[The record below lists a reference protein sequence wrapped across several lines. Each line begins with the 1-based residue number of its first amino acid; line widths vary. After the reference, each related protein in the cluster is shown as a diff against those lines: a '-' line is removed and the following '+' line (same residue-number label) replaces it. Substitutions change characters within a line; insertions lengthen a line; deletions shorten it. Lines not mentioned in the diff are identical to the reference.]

1 MASVNAQNNKSHII
15 EFTYMGLSLLGSF
28 LILRWA
34 LNRLDPNKAAKEK
47 VKDRKK
53 QLSKRLGR
61 SVNLEGPYE
70 DIIAQE
76 VVNPRQIDI
85 TLADVG
91 GLEDIIDDLRRNII
105 TPMRRPEH
113 FRTSLLRQK
122 RGVLLY
128 GPPGTGKTMLA
139 KALARECGASFI
151 NIKASTIL
159 SKWYGDTNKL
169 INAVWTLAYKVQ
181 PTILFIDEVDS
192 LLGAR
197 RSMEHEASTAMK
209 TEFMQL
215 WEGFETM
222 PMNNVVVLGATNKR
236 DSLDDAVLRRFS
248 LQYEVKLPELAQ
260 RESILKLMLRKHGAE
275 VGRGLVDP
283 ALLEEANSATAATAA
298 GSLSPTTNG
307 IAEPA
312 ISTTN
317 NNNNRRNNRNN
328 NNNVN
333 GASAATAAD
342 PRVRPLRDIATRTDG
357 YSGSDLSELCSQAA
371 AIPVHEYIA
380 AMERYEREQGEKQP
394 VLEPLSKH
402 HFEQVLAHIVPPSR
416 AAQAAQASV
425 RRRNGGGS
433 NGLGMISGGD
443 MDALAAAIAQGLSRG
458 IRPFTEF
465 PIDDSE

>member
-1 MASVNAQNNKSHII
+1 M
-15 EFTYMGLSLLGSF
+15 
-28 LILRWA
+28 
-34 LNRLDPNKAAKEK
+34 
-47 VKDRKK
+47 
-53 QLSKRLGR
+53 
-61 SVNLEGPYE
+61 
-70 DIIAQE
+70 
-76 VVNPRQIDI
+76 VNPRQIDI
-85 TLADVG
+85 SLADVG

-222 PMNNVVVLGATNKR
+222 PLNNVVVLGATNKR

-248 LQYEVKLPELAQ
+248 LQYEVKLPGLTQ
-260 RESILKLMLRKHGAE
+260 RESILKLMLRKHGTE
-275 VGRGLVDP
+275 VGHGLVHP
-283 ALLEEANSATAATAA
+283 ALIEEANSTTATAAAATPAAAAAVANGTAEA
-298 GSLSPTTNG
+298 ATSK
-307 IAEPA
+307 
-312 ISTTN
+312 TN
-317 NNNNRRNNRNN
+317 NDNKNRRNNRNN
-328 NNNVN
+328 KSNNANV
-333 GASAATAAD
+333 ASAATIAD
-342 PRVRPLRDIATRTDG
+342 PRVRHLRDIAIRTEG

-380 AMERYEREQGEKQP
+380 AVERYENERGEKQP

-402 HFEQVLAHIVPPSR
+402 HFEQVLEHIVPPSR

-425 RRRNGGGS
+425 RRRQGGGS

-458 IRPFTEF
+458 IRPFSEF
-465 PIDDSE
+465 PVDDSE

>member
-1 MASVNAQNNKSHII
+1 M
-15 EFTYMGLSLLGSF
+15 
-28 LILRWA
+28 
-34 LNRLDPNKAAKEK
+34 
-47 VKDRKK
+47 
-53 QLSKRLGR
+53 
-61 SVNLEGPYE
+61 
-70 DIIAQE
+70 
-76 VVNPRQIDI
+76 VNPRQIDI

-248 LQYEVKLPELAQ
+248 LQYEVKLPGLAQ
-260 RESILKLMLRKHGAE
+260 RETILKLMLRKHGAE
-275 VGRGLVDP
+275 VGHGLVHP
-283 ALLEEANSATAATAA
+283 VLIEEANTVSATPAAAVA
-298 GSLSPTTNG
+298 NG
-307 IAEPA
+307 TSEPVT
-312 ISTTN
+312 SG
-317 NNNNRRNNRNN
+317 NRRNSNRNN
-328 NNNVN
+328 SNNTN
-333 GASAATAAD
+333 GAPAAIAAD
-342 PRVRPLRDIATRTDG
+342 PRVRPLRDIAIRTEG

-380 AMERYEREQGEKQP
+380 AMERYETERGEKQP

-402 HFEQVLAHIVPPSR
+402 HFEQVLEHIVPPSR

-425 RRRNGGGS
+425 RRRHGGSS

-458 IRPFTEF
+458 IRPFSEF